1 MNEFFCSVGSNFSV
15 KIPLQPN
22 QLLSGEYKIK
32 ESIELPTK
40 FKFHPVDITTIN
52 RALGKM
58 KKSLGFGSDG
68 IASNLL
74 KIAFPV
80 ICNSICDIFNF
91 SIFSGSF
98 PDSWKI
104 ARVAPIFKEGKPGDR
119 SNYRPISVLP
129 VVSRLFE
136 KLIYDQL
143 YQYLDK
149 HKYLA
154 SLQSGFRSLHLVV
167 TCLLKGTSEWFIDI
181 DRGKYTAMIFIDL
194 KKAFDTVDH
203 QILLDK
209 MQFYGIAE
217 LAHKWFSSYLDN
229 RKQYC
234 RVNGTTSSI
243 ENIDIGV
250 PQGSCLG
257 PLLFLLYIND
267 LPFALKRAKA
277 TMYTDYTAIS
287 YSSDKS
293 EELDL
298 VINEELSY
306 IERWLQG
313 NKISL
318 NVVKTQAMIIGSKPK
333 IKKLKNN
340 LSSLP
345 SFKVGGKEINLVN

>member
-1 MNEFFCSVGSNFSV
+1 
-15 KIPLQPN
+15 
-22 QLLSGEYKIK
+22 
-32 ESIELPTK
+32 
-40 FKFHPVDITTIN
+40 
-52 RALGKM
+52 M

-91 SIFSGSF
+91 SIFSPSF
-98 PDSWKI
+98 PVSWKI
-104 ARVAPIFKEGKPGDR
+104 ARVTPIFKGGKPDDR
-119 SNYRPISVLP
+119 SNYRPISLLP

-149 HKYLA
+149 HKYLV
-154 SLQSGFRSLHLVV
+154 SHQSGFRSLHSVV
-167 TCLLKGTSEWFIDI
+167 TCLLKGTNDWYIDI
-181 DRGKYTAMIFIDL
+181 DNGRYTAMIFIDL

-209 MQFYGIAE
+209 MQFYGITGR
-217 LAHKWFSSYLDN
+217 AHKWFSSYLDY

-234 RVNGTTSSI
+234 RVNGATSSI

-267 LPFALKRAKA
+267 LPFALKKAKA
-277 TMYTDYTAIS
+277 TMYADDTAIS

-298 VINEELSY
+298 VINEELSC

-313 NKISL
+313 NKLSL

-333 IKKLKNN
+333 IKNLNN
-340 LSSLP
+340 PSTLP
-345 SFKVGGKEINLVN
+345 SFRVGGEEIDLINETKYLGVVIDNCLTWESHICAVQKKISRAIGLLKYA